1 MFQLYACRESIAMRI
16 LITGI
21 QGFLGYHLSRY
32 LQEIGVEVYGIQR
45 TLKPVQ
51 DERAR
56 IYECDI
62 LDETALKKVINDVS
76 PSRIFHLAAQSIPTV
91 SWQEPVRTLE
101 VNIIGT
107 LTILKLVCELNL
119 KARVVFV
126 GSSSEYAASLEP
138 ISEDHPLKPSS
149 LYALSKI
156 SGSLLC
162 GLYHD
167 TYAIDTVTMRPFFI
181 IGPRKTGDVC
191 SSFARGIVNVE
202 RGRAKTLTVGNL
214 QSVRDFLDV
223 EDATRAFWLVSEKG
237 QSGQVYNV
245 SSGKGTRIA
254 EILELLKPRARVEIP
269 VEQGQQARP
278 IDNPVAIGRNDK
290 LRSLGWTPTIRLE
303 DSLSKILQYWRDL
316 QS

>member
-1 MFQLYACRESIAMRI
+1 MRV

-21 QGFLGYHLSRY
+21 QGFLGYHLSRH
-32 LQEIGVEVYGIQR
+32 LQEMGIEVYGIQR
-45 TLKPVQ
+45 SVRPVQ

-56 IYECDI
+56 IHECDVV
-62 LDETALKKVINDVS
+62 DEMALRKIINEVS
-76 PSRIFHLAAQSIPTV
+76 PRRIFHLAAQSIPMI

-107 LTILKLVCELNL
+107 LNILRLVRELDLNT
-119 KARVVFV
+119 RVVFF

-167 TYAIDTVTMRPFFI
+167 AYAIDTVTLRPFFI

-191 SSFARGIVNVE
+191 SSFARGIVDVE
-202 RGRAKTLTVGNL
+202 RGKAKTLTVGNL

-237 QSGQVYNV
+237 QPGQVYNV

-254 EILELLKPRARVEIP
+254 EVLELLKSRALTEIT
-269 VEQGQQARP
+269 VQQSRETRP
-278 IDNPVAIGRNDK
+278 MDNPVAIGRNDK
-290 LRSLGWTPTIRLE
+290 IRSLGWAPTIRLE
-303 DSLSKILQYWRDL
+303 DSLSNILQYWRDV
-316 QS
+316 QSQ